1 MFAYS
6 GDMSVA
12 VRAPE
17 PAPELGEQPKS
28 IPAVFQET
36 AARRGDAPALYFRVG
51 ADWKPISWAEYA
63 RVVNRLAN
71 ALLAEGL
78 QPTDRV
84 ALWSAN
90 RPEWQIADLA
100 ILHAG
105 GTTVAIYQ
113 TLAPDQ
119 VKYLLSHSESKL
131 LLVESRQLLEQVA
144 RMRPELPDLRR
155 VIVIESDGQ
164 SDDWVTSWQDALR
177 RGDEFGR
184 TRPGLLS
191 SRWQAIKPEDT
202 ASLIYTSGTTGQP
215 KAAILTHHNLTWT
228 ATATLQCFR
237 GDPDDRVVS
246 YLPLAHVLERVVSH
260 LRQIITGC
268 RVYFCPQ
275 VDKVMEAVREVHPT
289 YFTSVPRLWEKIYA
303 GVREKMTEVHGP
315 RAAVR
320 DWALGV
326 GAKKTD
332 AYQRQ
337 KPMSRTLLWQL
348 RLADRLVFSKIR
360 ETLGF
365 DQLLICISG
374 SAAISPEI
382 LRFFYGIG
390 IEILEGYG
398 LTETTAPATFNRPLQ
413 ARFGTVGLPLPGV
426 EIKIAPDGE
435 VLVKGGNV
443 FAGYFKDEKATKES
457 LADGWLRTGDI
468 GELDRDGYLK
478 ITDRKKDLFKTS
490 GGKYVAPGAMETQLR
505 HHRGIAQ
512 AVVLGDGK
520 PFVAALVVLDPDV
533 VRGGAADPHGQ
544 QLVEQAV
551 NDVNQGLSHPEQIKK
566 FKILDADFT
575 IGDELTP
582 SMKVKRKRIT
592 EKYSSD
598 IDELYTDTRKR

>member
-1 MFAYS
+1 MNA
-6 GDMSVA
+6 A

-17 PAPELGEQPKS
+17 PAPDVGDQPQS
-28 IPAVFQET
+28 IPALFQAT
-36 AARRGDAPALYFRVG
+36 AGRRGDAPALYFRAASGWV
-51 ADWKPISWAEYA
+51 PISWVEYSRA
-63 RVVNRLAN
+63 VTRLAN

-78 QPTDRV
+78 QPDDRV

-105 GTTVAIYQ
+105 CATVAIYQ

-131 LLVESRQLLEQVA
+131 LVVETRQLLDAVLA
-144 RMRPELPDLRR
+144 MRSELPALRR
-155 VIVIESDGQ
+155 VILIDSEASPSDE
-164 SDDWVTSWQDALR
+164 WVVSWQQALQ
-177 RGDEFGR
+177 RGDEHGR
-184 TRPGLLS
+184 TRPGLLA
-191 SRWQAIKPEDT
+191 SRWQALRPEDT

-215 KAAILTHHNLTWT
+215 KAATLTHHNLTWT
-228 ATATLQCFR
+228 AAATLQCFR

-260 LRQIITGC
+260 LRQLITGC

-303 GVREKMTEVHGP
+303 GVRDRMDQVHGP
-315 RAAVR
+315 RALIR
-320 DWALGV
+320 DWALRV
-326 GAKKTD
+326 GARRTAD
-332 AYQRQ
+332 YEEQR
-337 KPMSRTLLWQL
+337 PMSRATAWQWSV
-348 RLADRLVFSKIR
+348 ADRLVFKRIR

-382 LRFFYGIG
+382 LRFFYGMG

-398 LTETTAPATFNRPLQ
+398 LTETTAPATFNRPGQ
-413 ARFGTVGLPLPGV
+413 AHFGTVGPPMPGV
-426 EIKIAPDGE
+426 EVKIAPDGE
-435 VLVKGGNV
+435 ILIKGGNV
-443 FAGYFKDEKATKES
+443 FEGYFKDEKATHEA
-457 LADGWLRTGDI
+457 LDDGWLRTGDI
-468 GELDRDGYLK
+468 GELDKDGYLK

-505 HHRGIAQ
+505 HHRGIGQ

-520 PFVAALVVLDPDV
+520 PFVAALICLDADV
-533 VRGGAADPHGQ
+533 VKPGDAQAS
-544 QLVEQAV
+544 QLVEQAIA
-551 NDVNQGLSHPEQIKK
+551 DVNRGLSHPEQIKK
-566 FKILDADFT
+566 WKILDAEFSV
-575 IGDELTP
+575 GDELTP

-592 EKYSSD
+592 EKYGKE
-598 IDELYTDTRKR
+598 IDALYGEKKSA